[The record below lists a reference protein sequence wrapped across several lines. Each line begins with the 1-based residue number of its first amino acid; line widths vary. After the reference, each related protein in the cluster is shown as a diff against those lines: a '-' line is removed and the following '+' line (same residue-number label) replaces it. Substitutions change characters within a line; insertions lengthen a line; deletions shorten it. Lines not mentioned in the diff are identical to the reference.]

1 MTKTAVGVTVTVQ
14 YYGEKSLNFNFP
26 CVDEAVELIEIA
38 LKEDYNVSIKTHYE
52 YGEDD
57 DNGC

>member
-26 CVDEAVELIEIA
+26 CVDEAVENRDRSEGRL
-38 LKEDYNVSIKTHYE
+38 
-52 YGEDD
+52 
-57 DNGC
+57 